1 MTRFALLLLCLSLA
15 ACQGPNPY
23 TAQSMPLPPAPA
35 QAATQLDRS
44 AYPAAPRDYRRYRN
58 WTWHND
64 QPPAGSAWASAELV
78 QEALSNALDQRGLRP
93 AQGGAV
99 ADLGVRSEL
108 RLERRIR
115 QVVDHYDGYHDR
127 GYYADYPG
135 YWGRIP
141 VERAYEVEV
150 LVVSI
155 ELFDRRD
162 GQPVWQGLAELPSGG
177 SQAERADA
185 LRAACK
191 RALQDYPPA

>member
-1 MTRFALLLLCLSLA
+1 MTRVATLLLCLTLA
-15 ACQGPNPY
+15 ACQAPNPY
-23 TAQSMPLPPAPA
+23 SAQSTPLPPAPP
-35 QAATQLDRS
+35 QAAAALDRS
-44 AYPAAPRDYRRYRN
+44 AYPAAPRDYARYRN
-58 WTWHND
+58 WAWHND
-64 QPPAGSAWASAELV
+64 QPPAGSAWASSEQV

-93 AQGGAV
+93 AQSAAA
-99 ADLGVRSEL
+99 ADLRVHSEL

-115 QVVDHYDGYHDR
+115 QVIDHYDDHYDR

-135 YWGRIP
+135 HWGRMP

-150 LVVSI
+150 LVVRI
-155 ELFDRRD
+155 ELFDSRD

-191 RALQDYPPA
+191 RALQGFPPA